1 MAWKYTWR
9 FVMEVAE
16 ALARIK
22 FLVKHNHFQMVRRR
36 DKMAMPVSVTLAKEI
51 VKQLSISDFVKH
63 ERNRSNPLQFVWV
76 FKTSD
81 GQAYYIKF
89 VFTEDNQ
96 KVVFISFH
104 LDY

>member
-1 MAWKYTWR
+1 AWKYTWR

-16 ALARIK
+16 ALARVK

>member
-1 MAWKYTWR
+1 
-9 FVMEVAE
+9 MEVAE
-16 ALARIK
+16 ALARVK
-22 FLVKHNHFQMVRRR
+22 FLVNHNHFQMVRRR

>member
-1 MAWKYTWR
+1 
-9 FVMEVAE
+9 MEVAE
-16 ALARIK
+16 ALARVK

-63 ERNRSNPLQFVWV
+63 ERNRSNSLQFVWV

>member
-16 ALARIK
+16 ALARVK